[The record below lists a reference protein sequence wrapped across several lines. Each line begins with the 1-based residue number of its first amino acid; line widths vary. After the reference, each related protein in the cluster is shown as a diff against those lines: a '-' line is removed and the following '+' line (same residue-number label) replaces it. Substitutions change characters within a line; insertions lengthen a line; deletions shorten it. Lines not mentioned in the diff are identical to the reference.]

1 MSTPDSTAAFDA
13 DVARDHDD
21 VDALK
26 ARIAELEQR
35 GKDSA
40 VADGEVVEVIDPNDP
55 APSDTIAAAHVATV
69 GGHEFRFHLP
79 TSGALIA
86 FGLGASNKRSGE
98 MQMATM
104 SMFFQFHLLAEDYTR
119 LLELLLDPNEDF
131 GDEEYGDLL
140 NVIMDAASDSP
151 EANAPKTGP
160 RR

>member
-35 GKDSA
+35 GKES
-40 VADGEVVEVIDPNDP
+40 VVTDGEVVEVIDPEAP
-55 APSDTIAAAHVATV
+55 ADDVARARVATV
-69 GGHEFRFHLP
+69 AGHEFRFHVP
-79 TSGALIA
+79 TTGALIA

-104 SMFFQFHLLAEDYTR
+104 SMFFQFHLIAEDYTR
-119 LLELLLDPNEDF
+119 LLELMLDPNEDF

>member
-13 DVARDHDD
+13 DVARGADD

-35 GKDSA
+35 GKDS
-40 VADGEVVEVIDPNDP
+40 VVTDGEVVEVIDPDAP
-55 APSDTIAAAHVATV
+55 ADDVAHAHVATIK
-69 GGHEFRFHLP
+69 GHEFRYHVP
-79 TSGALIA
+79 TTGALIA

-119 LLELLLDPNEDF
+119 LLELMLDPNEDF